1 MPQQQ
6 KVVRM
11 LRLLGERGER
21 DHGRLTTVGE
31 LTAREQEVIRA
42 LAENLESE
50 GVAERL
56 GINVEE
62 ERSSV
67 TSIFGKLGR
76 VPGCRPSP
84 SRRATVSSSS
94 PTYARWSREFSTP
107 VTDVGATRAQLV

>member
-42 LAENLESE
+42 LAEGLDSE

-67 TSIFGKLGR
+67 TSIFGKLGAR
-76 VPGCRPSP
+76 
-84 SRRATVSSSS
+84 SRLQALAVA
-94 PTYARWSREFSTP
+94 ARHGIVAFP
-107 VTDVGATRAQLV
+107 